1 MAERGDVLLIQ
12 FARSPVRGGV
22 KTRLVPALGE
32 QGACDLHITLVRHTC
47 RQLLDAALGPVEI
60 WVSGDNQHPLFADC
74 LTLGASGLREQQGED
89 LGERMY
95 RALQDGLRRFRR
107 VLLVGSDCPALDPDY
122 LKSAADTLD
131 DVPVVFGPALDGG
144 YVLVG
149 ARDIDRELF
158 RGIAWGGP
166 SVLASTLQRADAL
179 GCAVA
184 TLNSRPDIDRPEDLR
199 HWQAAGLNP
208 APAG

>member
-1 MAERGDVLLIQ
+1 MAEHDDVLLIQ

-32 QGACDLHITLVRHTC
+32 QGACDLHIALVRHTC

-60 WVSGDNQHPLFADC
+60 WVSGNDQHPLFADC
-74 LTLGASGLREQQGED
+74 LALGASQLREQRGGD
-89 LGERMY
+89 LGERMF

-107 VLLVGSDCPALDPDY
+107 VLLVGSDCPGLDSSY
-122 LKSAADTLD
+122 LESAADALD
-131 DVPVVFGPALDGG
+131 HVPVVFGPALDGG

-149 ARDIDRELF
+149 AREVDMDLF
-158 RGIAWGGP
+158 TDIAWGES
-166 SVLASTLQRADAL
+166 SVLASTLQRAHAL

-184 TLNSRPDIDRPEDLR
+184 TLEARPDIDRPEDLQ
-199 HWQAAGLNP
+199 HWQGR
-208 APAG
+208 G